1 MVTFCVAGV
10 ETGIV
15 QPFGSMAEGHRDGTA
30 DNRVYDLMGRQV
42 NSRSA
47 KGILIRKVNGK
58 MMKVAQ

>member
-1 MVTFCVAGV
+1 
-10 ETGIV
+10 
-15 QPFGSMAEGHRDGTA
+15 MAEGHRDGTA